1 MRLFVALVPPADV
14 LAEIAEGF
22 ARYRRE
28 WTDLRWMPREQW
40 HVTLAFLGEVDDA
53 LLGPLEERLSRA
65 VSRHDAMTMAFTG
78 TGAFPSPAR
87 ARVFWT
93 GLTED
98 PEAAPA
104 KPATTTPEAA
114 EPVAPEAR
122 HPHTARDLRAGHPRT
137 PLRRLADS
145 LAAGACRAGVANQDR
160 KRFHAHLTLARSSR
174 EADLR
179 PLIRL
184 TRIFAGRPWQAT
196 TVHLIRSHQ
205 GPPIRYEP
213 LTAWP
218 LD

>member
-1 MRLFVALVPPADV
+1 MRLFVALVPPDDV

-28 WTDLRWMPREQW
+28 WSDLRWMPREQW
-40 HVTLAFLGEVDDA
+40 HVTLAFLGEVDEA

-65 VSRHDAMTMAFTG
+65 VSRHDAMTMTFTG

-93 GLTED
+93 GLTEG
-98 PEAAPA
+98 PETAPA
-104 KPATTTPEAA
+104 KLAETTTEAV
-114 EPVAPEAR
+114 EPNAPEAR
-122 HPHTARDLRAGHPRT
+122 HPHTARAGHPRT

-145 LAAGACRAGVANQDR
+145 LAAGARRAGVADQDR

-184 TRIFAGRPWQAT
+184 TRTFAGRPWQAT

-213 LTAWP
+213 LIAWP

>member
-1 MRLFVALVPPADV
+1 LFVALVPPDDV
-14 LAEIAEGF
+14 LAEIAEEF
-22 ARYRRE
+22 AHYRRE
-28 WTDLRWMPREQW
+28 WTDLRWIPQEQW

-65 VSRHDAMTMAFTG
+65 VSRHDAMPMTFTG

-104 KPATTTPEAA
+104 
-114 EPVAPEAR
+114 
-122 HPHTARDLRAGHPRT
+122 PRT
-137 PLRRLADS
+137 PLRRLAGS
-145 LAAGACRAGVANQDR
+145 LAAGARRAGVADQDR